1 MCMTERITRNE
12 RITMKRF
19 GMPQEN
25 AYDVYDSKGEL
36 KYDSIERFYIYF
48 KNVNFKADGVI
59 EGTYLGL
66 TDGSMSDGY
75 SRSIRYNDEDNAWKM
90 KNTKTVK
97 TARLVSLNNK
107 TGVTIIINNE
117 KW

>member
-1 MCMTERITRNE
+1 MAEERIRRDE

-19 GMPQEN
+19 GMPQVN
-25 AYDVYDSKGEL
+25 AYDVFNRVGNLEYDSVEN
-36 KYDSIERFYIYF
+36 FHIYF
-48 KNVNFKADGVI
+48 KNVNFKSDGVI

-75 SRSIRYNDEDNAWKM
+75 SRTISYNDEDGFWKL
-90 KNTKTVK
+90 KNGKTVK

-107 TGVTIIINNE
+107 REVTIIISND